1 VFCEQDTEEC
11 IKRVFSYAFREGTE
25 DWPAGFV
32 PKIQFNRIR
41 PGVSFEVLDQR
52 LLPIRLEHGPSP
64 VLGFRIGDLAYC
76 TDVSR
81 IPDESWGLLEGLDT
95 LVLDALRFTPHP
107 THFSLQEALEVIDR
121 LKPRSTLF
129 THLSHEFDHGSVEAT
144 LPGSVRLAYDG
155 LAVEF

>member
-1 VFCEQDTEEC
+1 VFCEQDTEEY
-11 IKRVFSYAFREGTE
+11 IKRVFSYAFRDGTE

-32 PKIQFNRIR
+32 PKIQFNRIQ
-41 PGVSFEVLDQR
+41 PGVSFEVLGQR

-64 VLGFRIGDLAYC
+64 VLGFRIGNLAYC

-81 IPDESWGLLEGLDT
+81 IPDESWGLLGDLDT

-107 THFSLQEALEVIDR
+107 THFSLEEALRVIDR
-121 LKPRSTLF
+121 LKPRKTFF
-129 THLSHEFDHGSVEAT
+129 THLSHEFDHDAVELT
-144 LPGSVRLAYDG
+144 LPRPVRLAYDG

>member
-1 VFCEQDTEEC
+1 
-11 IKRVFSYAFREGTE
+11 
-25 DWPAGFV
+25 V
-32 PKIQFNRIR
+32 PKIQFSRIQ
-41 PGVSFEVLDQR
+41 PGISFEVLGQK

-64 VLGFRIGDLAYC
+64 VLGFRIHNLAYC

-81 IPDESWGLLEGLDT
+81 IPDESWGLLGDLDT

-107 THFSLQEALEVIDR
+107 THFSLEEALRVIDG
-121 LKPRSTLF
+121 LKPRRTFF
-129 THLSHEFDHGSVEAT
+129 THLSHEFDHDAVEST